1 MKKKLFAVAA
11 IGAIALAG
19 LASAAPANA
28 LACGTPA
35 LLINGPS
42 DSGAF
47 QLAWMSPA
55 GTALETVPMAGAEQ
69 GYGDIALSSDA
80 QTVYGV
86 QNGSANDDVIDLV
99 DAATGNVTGTLTITG
114 VAAGVGSWVGAAL
127 RPDGK
132 LIIGSNTSE
141 KVFTVDTATGAS
153 AEFFDFTSLPT
164 IVGGW
169 TTGDFVTLDNGDEI
183 ALATLDAGGADPIF
197 ALVRIFPAGSGIIIG
212 TVNEAWGAG
221 RVDANLMLAG
231 ADGVVRSIALADLP
245 SVSDTGALTEAVV
258 VDTGFAEALWGAAGT
273 QDSGTQVCATK
284 LPDTG
289 ISSGTALTV
298 GLIAAGLGLAGAAST
313 VIARRKRA

>member
-1 MKKKLFAVAA
+1 MKKKLFAAAA

-28 LACGTPA
+28 LECGTPA

-47 QLAWMSPA
+47 QLTWMSPA
-55 GTALETVPMAGAEQ
+55 GTELETVPMAGADQ

-86 QNGSANDDVIDLV
+86 QSGSANDDVIDLV
-99 DAATGNVTGTLTITG
+99 DAATGSVTGTLTITG

-132 LIIGSNTSE
+132 LIIGSNSSE
-141 KVFTVDTATGAS
+141 RVFTVDTATGAS

-164 IVGGW
+164 IVGGF

-183 ALATLDAGGADPIF
+183 ALATLDDGDDNIY
-197 ALVRIFPAGSGIIIG
+197 ALVRIFPAGSGIVIG

-221 RVDANLMLAG
+221 RVNADLMLAG
-231 ADGVVRSIALADLP
+231 ADGIIRKIALADLP
-245 SVSDTGALTEAVV
+245 SVAGTDPLTETVV
-258 VDTGFAEALWGAAGT
+258 VDSGTGESLWGAAGS
-273 QDSGTQVCATK
+273 QDSGTQVCAAK

-298 GLIAAGLGLAGAAST
+298 GLIAAGLGLAGAAS
-313 VIARRKRA
+313 VVMSRRKRA

>member
-1 MKKKLFAVAA
+1 MKKKLFAAAA

-28 LACGTPA
+28 LECGTPA

-47 QLAWMSPA
+47 QLTWMSPA
-55 GTALETVPMAGAEQ
+55 GTELETVPMSGADQ

-86 QNGSANDDVIDLV
+86 QNGSDNDDIIDLV
-99 DAATGNVTGTLTITG
+99 DAATGSVTGTLTITG
-114 VAAGVGSWVGAAL
+114 VAAGVDSWVGAAL

-132 LIIGSNTSE
+132 LIIGSNSSE

-164 IVGGW
+164 IVGGN

-183 ALATLDAGGADPIF
+183 ALATLDDGVDNIY

-231 ADGVVRSIALADLP
+231 ADGIVRSIALADLP

-273 QDSGTQVCATK
+273 QDSGTQVCAAK

-289 ISSGTALTV
+289 ISSGTALAV
-298 GLIAAGLGLAGAAST
+298 GLIGAGLGLAGAASI
-313 VIARRKRA
+313 VMARRKRA